1 MPVYDRHLGV
11 SSLRGRSL
19 RVPALDAIVVLVR
32 HSAVYASVG
41 TFQLAQL
48 DTSVL
53 KRLVRHLKQQ
63 SLLGVDGLRFDP
75 ADSEEVIVE
84 QGWIL
89 LEDMHATAVEL
100 GGIGQ
105 IQFQEIEE

>member
-63 SLLGVDGLRFDP
+63 SLLGSMDFASIPLIPKKSLSNRAGSCSRTCTPRQLN
-75 ADSEEVIVE
+75 
-84 QGWIL
+84 
-89 LEDMHATAVEL
+89 
-100 GGIGQ
+100 
-105 IQFQEIEE
+105 